1 MIRKIKKEI
10 YKLLTAKLLTWVIVL
25 PLLLSCANQPKEEKK
40 TDNTITNIPAIV
52 KGLEALGNIGKKEV
66 DKDEKK

>member
-1 MIRKIKKEI
+1 MTRKIK
-10 YKLLTAKLLTWVIVL
+10 AVKLLTWIIVL

-52 KGLEALGNIGKKEV
+52 KGLEAIGNVGKKEV